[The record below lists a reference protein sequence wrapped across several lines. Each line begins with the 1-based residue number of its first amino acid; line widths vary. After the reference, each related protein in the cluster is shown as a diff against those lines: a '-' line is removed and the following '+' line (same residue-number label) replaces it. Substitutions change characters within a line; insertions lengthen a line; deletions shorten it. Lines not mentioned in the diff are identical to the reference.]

1 VTDKLQFVDQACQR
15 QTERFVGQ
23 KEIHMKLAAI
33 DIGSNSIHLVIVR
46 AVKGQH
52 PEIIDREKE
61 MVRLGAGTLREHR
74 LSKKTIERAMITLRR
89 FKKMAEHNGA
99 DPIIATATSAVRE
112 SRNSDQFI
120 EQVRKD
126 VGLDV
131 QVLPGVEEARLIA
144 MAVSEVTDFNSRR
157 ALIIDIGG
165 GSTEFIITGGDEPE
179 LMLSLRLGAV
189 RLTEKFISTD
199 PVSVEQRD
207 RLVASIRSDFTRAA
221 AQIKNSGY
229 DFVIGSSG
237 TVLNMVNAVVQADEP
252 YGSDDV
258 TDFEPFSQTVTL
270 DQIDWLNRKLGRM
283 TLRERRRLPGIEK
296 GRADIIV
303 AGGLLLQCILSD
315 LYAPQITSCDWSL
328 REGVILNY
336 LRRRRETHTPKI
348 KRAFVNQEDSLLY
361 PVIDDSDL
369 DVRGR
374 SVLSVARRYSYDEA
388 HSHHVVRL
396 ATRIFD
402 DTRELHQLG
411 GQERRLLQYAAIL
424 HDIGYHIA
432 HNNHHRH
439 GLYLIRN
446 SEMPGFTGDEIAMM
460 AAMVRYHRGSLPKKS
475 SDPRSR
481 HEHEDYYSLARGR
494 RTQMLRLASI
504 LQIAD
509 GLDRSHQQLVD
520 DVRCEVIDGTVTFV
534 ASSPG
539 ECELEVWSAE
549 RKSSW
554 FGDLFK
560 VGVQFERRLGISAEK
575 EAVAA
580 SGGSEFNR

>member
-1 VTDKLQFVDQACQR
+1 
-15 QTERFVGQ
+15 
-23 KEIHMKLAAI
+23 MKLAAI

-74 LSKKTIERAMITLRR
+74 LSKKTIERAITTLRR

-120 EQVRKD
+120 EQVRKE
-126 VGLDV
+126 VGLEV

-144 MAVSEVTDFNSRR
+144 MAVSEVTEFNYRR

-165 GSTEFIITGGDEPE
+165 GSTEFIITGGEEPE

-199 PVSVEQRD
+199 PISIEERD
-207 RLVASIRSDFTRAA
+207 RLVSNIRSDFTRAA
-221 AQIKNSGY
+221 AEIKNAGY

-237 TVLNMVNAVVQADEP
+237 TVLNMVNAAVEVNQPYANDELP
-252 YGSDDV
+252 DY
-258 TDFEPFSQTVTL
+258 EPFSQTVTL
-270 DQIDWLNRKLGRM
+270 DQIEWLNRKLGRM
-283 TLRERRRLPGIEK
+283 TLRERRRVPGIEK

-303 AGGLLLQCILSD
+303 AGGVLLQCILSD
-315 LYAPQITSCDWSL
+315 LGASEITSCDWSL

-336 LRRRRETHTPKI
+336 LRRRQEAHTVRKI
-348 KRAFVNQEDSLLY
+348 HRVPQLTSLDSLLY
-361 PVIDDSDL
+361 PVTDDSTL
-369 DVRGR
+369 DVRAR
-374 SVLSVARRYSYDEA
+374 SVLSVARRYGYDIA

-402 DTRELHQLG
+402 DTVELHQLSM
-411 GQERRLLQYAAIL
+411 QDRKLLQYAAIL

-460 AAMVRYHRGSLPKKS
+460 ATMVRYHRGAMPRKS
-475 SDPRSR
+475 SDARSR
-481 HEHEDYYSLARGR
+481 HEHEDYYTLDRRQRG
-494 RTQMLRLASI
+494 TVLRLASI

-509 GLDRSHQQLVD
+509 GLDRSHQQLIS
-520 DVRCEVIDGTVTFV
+520 DVRCDVANGTATFI
-534 ASSPG
+534 ASTGG
-539 ECELEVWSAE
+539 ECELEIWSAE
-549 RKSSW
+549 RKAAW
-554 FGDLFK
+554 FSDIFK
-560 VGVQFERRLGISAEK
+560 VGVLFERNLVLSAQK
-575 EAVAA
+575 EAA
-580 SGGSEFNR
+580 SL

>member
-1 VTDKLQFVDQACQR
+1 
-15 QTERFVGQ
+15 
-23 KEIHMKLAAI
+23 MKLAAI

-74 LSKKTIERAMITLRR
+74 LSKKTIERAVTTLRR

-120 EQVRKD
+120 EQVRKE

-144 MAVSEVTDFNSRR
+144 MAVSEVTDFNNRR

-165 GSTEFIITGGDEPE
+165 GSTEFIITGGGEPD

-189 RLTEKFISTD
+189 RLTEKFITTD
-199 PVSVEQRD
+199 PISIEQRK
-207 RLVASIRSDFTRAA
+207 RLVANIRSDFTRAA
-221 AQIKNSGY
+221 AEIKSAGY

-252 YGSDDV
+252 YGSEDV
-258 TDFEPFSQTVTL
+258 SDYEPFSQTVTL
-270 DQIDWLNRKLGRM
+270 DQIEWLNRRLGRM
-283 TLRERRRLPGIEK
+283 TLRERRRVPGIEK

-303 AGGLLLQCILSD
+303 AGGLLLQCILSE
-315 LYAPQITSCDWSL
+315 LGAAEITSCDWSL

-336 LRRRRETHTPKI
+336 LRRRREARTAPEI
-348 KRAFVNQEDSLLY
+348 QRAPAPAPGQEATLLY
-361 PVIDDSDL
+361 PGTDDSTL
-369 DVRGR
+369 DVRAR
-374 SVLSVARRYSYDEA
+374 SVLSVARRFDYDAA

-402 DTRELHQLG
+402 DTKELHQLNA
-411 GQERRLLQYAAIL
+411 QDRKMLQYAAIL

-439 GLYLIRN
+439 GLYLIKN
-446 SEMPGFTGDEIAMM
+446 SEMPGFSGDEIAMM
-460 AAMVRYHRGSLPKKS
+460 ATMVRYHRGALPRKS
-475 SDPRSR
+475 SDARSR
-481 HEHEDYYSLARGR
+481 HEHEEYYALDRKQRA
-494 RTQMLRLASI
+494 QMLRLASI

-509 GLDRSHQQLVD
+509 GLDRSHQQLISE
-520 DVRCEVIDGTVTFV
+520 VRCEVDDGTVTFL
-534 ASSPG
+534 ASSAG
-539 ECELEVWSAE
+539 ECELEMWSAE
-549 RKSSW
+549 RKSIW
-554 FGDLFK
+554 FSDLFK
-560 VGVQFERRLGISAEK
+560 VEIQFERRLEVPAQK
-575 EAVAA
+575 EAAA
-580 SGGSEFNR
+580 V

>member
-1 VTDKLQFVDQACQR
+1 
-15 QTERFVGQ
+15 
-23 KEIHMKLAAI
+23 MKLAAI

-74 LSKKTIERAMITLRR
+74 LSKKTIERAITTLRR

-120 EQVRKD
+120 EQVRKE
-126 VGLDV
+126 VGLEV

-144 MAVSEVTDFNSRR
+144 MAVSEVTEFNYRR

-165 GSTEFIITGGDEPE
+165 GSTEFIITGGGEPE

-199 PVSVEQRD
+199 PISIEERD
-207 RLVASIRSDFTRAA
+207 RLVSNIRSDFTRAA
-221 AQIKNSGY
+221 AEIKNAGY

-237 TVLNMVNAVVQADEP
+237 TVLNMVNAAVEVNQPYANDELP
-252 YGSDDV
+252 DY
-258 TDFEPFSQTVTL
+258 EPFSQTVTL
-270 DQIDWLNRKLGRM
+270 DQIEWLNRKLGRM
-283 TLRERRRLPGIEK
+283 TLRERRRVPGIEK

-315 LYAPQITSCDWSL
+315 LGASEITSCDWSL

-336 LRRRRETHTPKI
+336 LRRRQEAHTVRKI
-348 KRAFVNQEDSLLY
+348 HRVPQLTSLDSLLY
-361 PVIDDSDL
+361 PVTDDSTL
-369 DVRGR
+369 DVRAR
-374 SVLSVARRYSYDEA
+374 SVLSVARRYGYDIA

-402 DTRELHQLG
+402 DTVELHQLSM
-411 GQERRLLQYAAIL
+411 QDRKLLQYAAIL

-460 AAMVRYHRGSLPKKS
+460 ATMVRYHRGAMPRKS
-475 SDPRSR
+475 SDARSR
-481 HEHEDYYSLARGR
+481 HEHEDYYTLDRRQRG
-494 RTQMLRLASI
+494 TVLRLASI

-509 GLDRSHQQLVD
+509 GLDRSHQQLIS
-520 DVRCEVIDGTVTFV
+520 DVRCDVANGTATFI
-534 ASSPG
+534 ASTGG
-539 ECELEVWSAE
+539 ECELEIWSAE
-549 RKSSW
+549 RKAAW
-554 FGDLFK
+554 FSDIFR
-560 VGVQFERRLGISAEK
+560 VGVLFERNLVLSAQK
-575 EAVAA
+575 EAA
-580 SGGSEFNR
+580 SL

>member
-1 VTDKLQFVDQACQR
+1 
-15 QTERFVGQ
+15 
-23 KEIHMKLAAI
+23 MKLAAI

-74 LSKKTIERAMITLRR
+74 LSKKTIERAITTLRR

-120 EQVRKD
+120 EQVRKE

-144 MAVSEVTDFNSRR
+144 MAVSEVTDFNGRR
-157 ALIIDIGG
+157 GLIIDIGG
-165 GSTEFIITGGDEPE
+165 GSTEFIITSGGEPE

-199 PVSVEQRD
+199 PISIEQRN
-207 RLVASIRSDFTRAA
+207 RLVSNIRSDFTRAA
-221 AQIKNSGY
+221 AEIKNAGF

-252 YGSDDV
+252 YGSEDV
-258 TDFEPFSQTVTL
+258 LDYEPFSQTVTL
-270 DQIDWLNRKLGRM
+270 DQIEWLNRKLGRM
-283 TLRERRRLPGIEK
+283 TLRERRRVSGIEK

-303 AGGLLLQCILSD
+303 AGGLLLQSIMSD
-315 LYAPQITSCDWSL
+315 LGATEITSCDWSL

-336 LRRRRETHTPKI
+336 LGRKKDSYTSPKI
-348 KRAFVNQEDSLLY
+348 HKLPLLDQPDDSFLY
-361 PVIDDSDL
+361 PGIDESNL
-369 DVRGR
+369 DVRTR
-374 SVLSVARRYSYDEA
+374 SVLSVARRYGYDAA

-396 ATRIFD
+396 ATRIFND
-402 DTRELHQLG
+402 LKELHQLSG
-411 GQERRLLQYAAIL
+411 RDRKLLQYAAIL

-439 GLYLIRN
+439 GLYLIKN
-446 SEMPGFTGDEIAMM
+446 SEMPGFTGEEIAIM
-460 AAMVRYHRGSLPKKS
+460 AALVRYHRGSLPRKS
-475 SDPRSR
+475 SDVRAR
-481 HEHEDYYSLARGR
+481 HEHEDYYTLDR
-494 RTQMLRLASI
+494 RQRSNMLRLASI

-509 GLDRSHQQLVD
+509 GLDRSHQQIISDL
-520 DVRCEVIDGTVTFV
+520 RCEIAGETVTFL
-534 ASSPG
+534 ATTLG
-539 ECELEVWSAE
+539 ECELEIWSAE
-549 RKSSW
+549 RKASW
-554 FGDLFK
+554 FSEIFK
-560 VGVQFERRLGISAEK
+560 VNVAFEQKLEVSPQK
-575 EAVAA
+575 EAAA
-580 SGGSEFNR
+580 V

>member
-1 VTDKLQFVDQACQR
+1 
-15 QTERFVGQ
+15 
-23 KEIHMKLAAI
+23 MKLAAI

-74 LSKKTIERAMITLRR
+74 LSKKTIERAITTLRR

-120 EQVRKD
+120 EQVRKE
-126 VGLDV
+126 VGLEV

-144 MAVSEVTDFNSRR
+144 MAVSEVTEFNYRR

-165 GSTEFIITGGDEPE
+165 GSTEFIITGGGEPE

-199 PVSVEQRD
+199 PISIEERD
-207 RLVASIRSDFTRAA
+207 RLVSNIRSDFTRAA
-221 AQIKNSGY
+221 AEIKNAGY

-237 TVLNMVNAVVQADEP
+237 TVLNMVNAAVEVNQPYANDELP
-252 YGSDDV
+252 DY
-258 TDFEPFSQTVTL
+258 EPFSQTVTL
-270 DQIDWLNRKLGRM
+270 DQIEWLNRKLGRM
-283 TLRERRRLPGIEK
+283 TLRERRRVPGIEK

-315 LYAPQITSCDWSL
+315 LGASEITSCDWSL

-336 LRRRRETHTPKI
+336 LRRRQEAHTVRKI
-348 KRAFVNQEDSLLY
+348 HRVPQLTSLDSLLY
-361 PVIDDSDL
+361 PVTDDSTL
-369 DVRGR
+369 DVRAR
-374 SVLSVARRYSYDEA
+374 SVLSVARRYGYDIA

-402 DTRELHQLG
+402 DTIELHQLSI
-411 GQERRLLQYAAIL
+411 QDRKLLQYAAIL

-460 AAMVRYHRGSLPKKS
+460 ATMVRYHRGAMPRKS
-475 SDPRSR
+475 SDARSR
-481 HEHEDYYSLARGR
+481 HEHEDYYTLDRRQRG
-494 RTQMLRLASI
+494 TVLRLASI
-504 LQIAD
+504 LQIAG
-509 GLDRSHQQLVD
+509 GLDRSHQQLIS
-520 DVRCEVIDGTVTFV
+520 DVRCDVANGTATFI
-534 ASSPG
+534 ASTGG
-539 ECELEVWSAE
+539 ECELEIWSAE
-549 RKSSW
+549 RKAAW
-554 FGDLFK
+554 FSDIFK
-560 VGVQFERRLGISAEK
+560 VGVLFDRNLVLSAQK
-575 EAVAA
+575 EAA
-580 SGGSEFNR
+580 SL

>member
-1 VTDKLQFVDQACQR
+1 
-15 QTERFVGQ
+15 
-23 KEIHMKLAAI
+23 MKLAAI

-74 LSKKTIERAMITLRR
+74 LSKKTIERAITTLRR

-120 EQVRKD
+120 EQVRGE

-144 MAVSEVTDFNSRR
+144 MAVSEVTDFDNRR
-157 ALIIDIGG
+157 ALIFDIGG
-165 GSTEFIITGGDEPE
+165 GSTEFIITSGGEPE

-189 RLTEKFISTD
+189 RLSEKFISTD
-199 PVSVEQRD
+199 PISIEERD
-207 RLVASIRSDFTRAA
+207 RLVANIRSDFTRAA
-221 AQIKNSGY
+221 AEIKQAGY

-237 TVLNMVNAVVQADEP
+237 TVLNMVNAAVLGDEP
-252 YGSDDV
+252 YGSEDV
-258 TDFEPFSQTVTL
+258 SDYEPFSRTVTL
-270 DQIDWLNRKLGRM
+270 DQIEWLNRKLGRM
-283 TLRERRRLPGIEK
+283 TLRERRRVQGIEK

-303 AGGLLLQCILSD
+303 AGGLLLQCILSE
-315 LYAPQITSCDWSL
+315 LGASEITSCDWSL

-336 LRRRRETHTPKI
+336 LRRKHKSHLVPKI
-348 KRAFVNQEDSLLY
+348 HRLPPPGSEEDSLSY
-361 PVIDDSDL
+361 PVTDDSTL
-369 DVRGR
+369 DVRAR
-374 SVLSVARRYSYDEA
+374 SVLSVARRYDYDVA

-396 ATRIFD
+396 ATRIFN
-402 DTRELHQLG
+402 DTKELHQLS
-411 GQERRLLQYAAIL
+411 GQDRKLLQYAAIL

-439 GLYLIRN
+439 GLYLIKN

-460 AAMVRYHRGSLPKKS
+460 ATMVRYHRGSLPRKS
-475 SDPRSR
+475 SDARSR
-481 HEHEDYYSLARGR
+481 HEHEDYYSIDRRRRGDL
-494 RTQMLRLASI
+494 LRLSSI

-509 GLDRSHQQLVD
+509 GLDRSHQQLID
-520 DVRCEVIDGTVTFV
+520 DVRCEVINGTVKFV
-534 ASSPG
+534 TSSSE
-539 ECELEVWSAE
+539 ECELEMWSAE
-549 RKSSW
+549 RKAIW
-554 FGDLFK
+554 FGEVFK
-560 VGVQFERRLGISAEK
+560 VDVQFERTLEVPAQK
-575 EAVAA
+575 EAAA
-580 SGGSEFNR
+580 V

>member
-1 VTDKLQFVDQACQR
+1 
-15 QTERFVGQ
+15 
-23 KEIHMKLAAI
+23 MKLAAI

-74 LSKKTIERAMITLRR
+74 LSKKTIERAITTLRR

-120 EQVRKD
+120 EQVRKE
-126 VGLDV
+126 VGLEV

-144 MAVSEVTDFNSRR
+144 MAVSEVTEFNYRR

-165 GSTEFIITGGDEPE
+165 GSTEFIITGGGEPE

-199 PVSVEQRD
+199 PISIEERD
-207 RLVASIRSDFTRAA
+207 RLVSNIRSDFTRAA
-221 AQIKNSGY
+221 AEIKNAGY

-237 TVLNMVNAVVQADEP
+237 TVLNMVNAAVEVNQPYANDELP
-252 YGSDDV
+252 DY
-258 TDFEPFSQTVTL
+258 EPFSQTVTL
-270 DQIDWLNRKLGRM
+270 DQIEWLNRKLGRM
-283 TLRERRRLPGIEK
+283 TLRERRRVPGIEK

-303 AGGLLLQCILSD
+303 AGGVLLQCILSD
-315 LYAPQITSCDWSL
+315 LGASEITSCDWSL

-336 LRRRRETHTPKI
+336 LRRRQEAHTVRKI
-348 KRAFVNQEDSLLY
+348 HRVPQLTSLDSLLY
-361 PVIDDSDL
+361 PVTDDSAL
-369 DVRGR
+369 DVRAR
-374 SVLSVARRYSYDEA
+374 SVLSVARRYGYDIA

-402 DTRELHQLG
+402 DTIELHQLSM
-411 GQERRLLQYAAIL
+411 QDRKLLQYAAIL

-460 AAMVRYHRGSLPKKS
+460 ATMVRYHRGAMPRKS
-475 SDPRSR
+475 SDARSR
-481 HEHEDYYSLARGR
+481 HEHEDYYTLDRRQRG
-494 RTQMLRLASI
+494 TVLRLASI

-509 GLDRSHQQLVD
+509 GLDRSHQQLIS
-520 DVRCEVIDGTVTFV
+520 DVRCDVANGTATFI
-534 ASSPG
+534 ASTGG
-539 ECELEVWSAE
+539 ECELEIWSAE
-549 RKSSW
+549 RKAAW
-554 FGDLFK
+554 FSDIFK
-560 VGVQFERRLGISAEK
+560 VGVLFDRNLVLSAQK
-575 EAVAA
+575 EAA
-580 SGGSEFNR
+580 SL